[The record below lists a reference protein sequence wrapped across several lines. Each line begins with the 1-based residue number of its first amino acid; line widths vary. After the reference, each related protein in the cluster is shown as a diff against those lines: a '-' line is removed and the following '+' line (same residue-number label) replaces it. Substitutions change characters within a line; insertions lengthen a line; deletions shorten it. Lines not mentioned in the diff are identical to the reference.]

1 MIVLPVKPR
10 KSIGWHYTHGLEG
23 PSDWSS
29 QIGDAFLTG
38 VNHGHIARTQRAMKS
53 AFGEHDSDDGLG
65 QLRKLG

>member
-23 PSDWSS
+23 PSDTAPKL
-29 QIGDAFLTG
+29 GNAFLEYTRSD
-38 VNHGHIARTQRAMKS
+38 HYLSTHHSAES
-53 AFGEHDSDDGLG
+53 AFGEHDSDDGLR